1 MHIPVFR
8 KKVFMN
14 LFETVKTAISV
25 GQAAKRYGLTVGKNG
40 MCCCPF
46 HADKTP
52 SMKLN
57 EAYYYC
63 FGCKAHGD
71 VIALTAQLLH
81 LPPGSAAAELAQ
93 AFHVDISA
101 CQGRGKERR
110 RQHYQPDTVALAH
123 QLAAIREKDTDRERD
138 VWLKHAQKVLTTY
151 LRLLR
156 TWKERYAPRPGED
169 VWHPLFQE
177 ACQREAWVEG
187 LLAQSDDPLERDFLY
202 NACKKEVDAIAER
215 ITRDQLG
222 TAHERERAG

>member
-123 QLAAIREKDTDRERD
+123 QLADALGRGVALCLQLLYLGDKRSVLGVKIQKRID
-138 VWLKHAQKVLTTY
+138 VPVKVAGLHLGAY
-151 LRLLR
+151 HIGVLAD
-156 TWKERYAPRPGED
+156 K
-169 VWHPLFQE
+169 
-177 ACQREAWVEG
+177 ACVEHVNPPE
-187 LLAQSDDPLERDFLY
+187 QV
-202 NACKKEVDAIAER
+202 ACALVRFA
-215 ITRDQLG
+215 
-222 TAHERERAG
+222 AHNCSVYPA

>member
-93 AFHVDISA
+93 
-101 CQGRGKERR
+101 
-110 RQHYQPDTVALAH
+110 
-123 QLAAIREKDTDRERD
+123 DRKS
-138 VWLKHAQKVLTTY
+138 VV
-151 LRLLR
+151 
-156 TWKERYAPRPGED
+156 
-169 VWHPLFQE
+169 
-177 ACQREAWVEG
+177 
-187 LLAQSDDPLERDFLY
+187 
-202 NACKKEVDAIAER
+202 
-215 ITRDQLG
+215 
-222 TAHERERAG
+222 

>member
-1 MHIPVFR
+1 
-8 KKVFMN
+8 MN

-123 QLAAIREKDTDRERD
+123 QLAAIREKG
-138 VWLKHAQKVLTTY
+138 H
-151 LRLLR
+151 
-156 TWKERYAPRPGED
+156 RPGAGCMAQACTEGAD
-169 VWHPLFQE
+169 HVSE
-177 ACQREAWVEG
+177 AAPDVEG
-187 LLAQSDDPLERDFLY
+187 ALCPSPWGGCLASAVSGGVPAGGMGGGAAGSER
-202 NACKKEVDAIAER
+202 R
-215 ITRDQLG
+215 SP
-222 TAHERERAG
+222 RAGLSL

>member
-1 MHIPVFR
+1 
-8 KKVFMN
+8 MN

-25 GQAAKRYGLTVGKNG
+25 RQAAKRYGLTVGKNG
-40 MCCCPF
+40 MCRCPF

-71 VIALTAQLLH
+71 AIALTAQLLH

-110 RQHYQPDTVALAH
+110 RQHYQLDTLPWPISWPPSAK
-123 QLAAIREKDTDRERD
+123 R
-138 VWLKHAQKVLTTY
+138 
-151 LRLLR
+151 
-156 TWKERYAPRPGED
+156 APPGSGM
-169 VWHPLFQE
+169 HGSGMHRR
-177 ACQREAWVEG
+177 C
-187 LLAQSDDPLERDFLY
+187 
-202 NACKKEVDAIAER
+202 
-215 ITRDQLG
+215 
-222 TAHERERAG
+222 